1 VIWAETLDKTR
12 LSKYKFL
19 YLPTAKYLDDGE
31 IEAIREW
38 VREGGV
44 LVAEGTTSLFGGHS
58 LKNRGNYALADI
70 FGCDWNETVFRT
82 GDDSDTFA
90 GRHGVLS
97 AFKVVPGLDSPLH
110 IDDSIHRAAK
120 PEKSIVVAKAAEN
133 LFDRYEYFPKN
144 GFSYEE
150 IRASGIMA
158 MGNRYKSEDTIE
170 GSYKNVSFRRAD
182 MYIAQHTSN
191 GKSSHTTVY
200 LRGTWMTFSYNKTF
214 QSDLQ
219 ILSKDFSF
227 SNTHT
232 SRLFTRAAD
241 RRHTFVTED
250 MAFNEAFTCTCQD
263 ESEAF
268 YLLTPRIMQMLLL
281 LRTEIGKPFMLGFV
295 DNRLHFV
302 ISSHEDHMEPSVFG
316 KCDLNVEVEKVR
328 RELMVIRNVI
338 DSLAMD
344 RQLFE

>member
-1 VIWAETLDKTR
+1 MNNATWQDVQ
-12 LSKYKFL
+12 
-19 YLPTAKYLDDGE
+19 
-31 IEAIREW
+31 REQNGL
-38 VREGGV
+38 RITG
-44 LVAEGTTSLFGGHS
+44 
-58 LKNRGNYALADI
+58 ALAILSFIIGI
-70 FGCDWNETVFRT
+70 FAMFYSVMHFHGSFIGMWLFVVAFIFMILFVRRVGHFR
-82 GDDSDTFA
+82 SMY
-90 GRHGVLS
+90 
-97 AFKVVPGLDSPLH
+97 
-110 IDDSIHRAAK
+110 
-120 PEKSIVVAKAAEN
+120 KSIVVAKAAEN

-170 GSYKNVSFRRAD
+170 GIYKNVPFRRAD

>member
-1 VIWAETLDKTR
+1 MNNATWQDVQ
-12 LSKYKFL
+12 
-19 YLPTAKYLDDGE
+19 
-31 IEAIREW
+31 REQNGL
-38 VREGGV
+38 RITG
-44 LVAEGTTSLFGGHS
+44 
-58 LKNRGNYALADI
+58 ALAILSFIIGI
-70 FGCDWNETVFRT
+70 FAMFYSVMHFHGSFIGMWLFVVAFIFMILFVRRVGHFR
-82 GDDSDTFA
+82 SMY
-90 GRHGVLS
+90 
-97 AFKVVPGLDSPLH
+97 
-110 IDDSIHRAAK
+110 
-120 PEKSIVVAKAAEN
+120 KSIVVAKAAEN

>member
-1 VIWAETLDKTR
+1 MNNATWQDVQ
-12 LSKYKFL
+12 
-19 YLPTAKYLDDGE
+19 
-31 IEAIREW
+31 REQNGL
-38 VREGGV
+38 RITG
-44 LVAEGTTSLFGGHS
+44 
-58 LKNRGNYALADI
+58 ALAILSFIIGI
-70 FGCDWNETVFRT
+70 FAMFYSVMHFHGSFIGMWLFVVAFIFMILFVRRVGHFR
-82 GDDSDTFA
+82 SMY
-90 GRHGVLS
+90 
-97 AFKVVPGLDSPLH
+97 
-110 IDDSIHRAAK
+110 
-120 PEKSIVVAKAAEN
+120 KSIVVAKAAEN

-170 GSYKNVSFRRAD
+170 GIYKNVPFRRAD

-200 LRGTWMTFSYNKTF
+200 LRGTWMTFSYNKTC

>member
-1 VIWAETLDKTR
+1 MNNATWQDVQ
-12 LSKYKFL
+12 
-19 YLPTAKYLDDGE
+19 
-31 IEAIREW
+31 REQNGL
-38 VREGGV
+38 RITG
-44 LVAEGTTSLFGGHS
+44 
-58 LKNRGNYALADI
+58 ALAILSFIIGI
-70 FGCDWNETVFRT
+70 FAMFYSVMHFHGSFVGMWLFVVAFIFMILFVRRVGHFR
-82 GDDSDTFA
+82 SMY
-90 GRHGVLS
+90 
-97 AFKVVPGLDSPLH
+97 
-110 IDDSIHRAAK
+110 
-120 PEKSIVVAKAAEN
+120 KSIVVAKAAEN

-170 GSYKNVSFRRAD
+170 GSYKNVPFRRAD

-219 ILSKDFSF
+219 VLSKDFSF

-250 MAFNEAFTCTCQD
+250 MTFNEAFTCTCQD

>member
-1 VIWAETLDKTR
+1 MNNATWQDVQ
-12 LSKYKFL
+12 
-19 YLPTAKYLDDGE
+19 
-31 IEAIREW
+31 REQNGL
-38 VREGGV
+38 RITG
-44 LVAEGTTSLFGGHS
+44 
-58 LKNRGNYALADI
+58 ALAILSFIIGI
-70 FGCDWNETVFRT
+70 FAMFYSVMHFHGSFIGMWLFVVAFIFMILFVRRVGHFR
-82 GDDSDTFA
+82 SMY
-90 GRHGVLS
+90 
-97 AFKVVPGLDSPLH
+97 
-110 IDDSIHRAAK
+110 
-120 PEKSIVVAKAAEN
+120 KSIVVAKAAEN

-170 GSYKNVSFRRAD
+170 GIYKNVPFRRAD

-232 SRLFTRAAD
+232 SRLFTRAVD